1 MSYISLAPVSDE
13 VNDTS
18 MLGDER
24 RDIVNID
31 TWKKKA
37 DVTYSCQCQEVR
49 QSGYTY
55 ARYVFGGT
63 QSCFASPCVPTFPLF
78 SISGYGHPL
87 LVFHLCLLE
96 ISLDAGKPPQVQPSF
111 PSSLHAS
118 QITST
123 NNDYSNLHY

>member
-1 MSYISLAPVSDE
+1 MSYINLAAVSDE

-63 QSCFASPCVPTFPLF
+63 QSSFASPLSYRFFTIKAKMKPL
-78 SISGYGHPL
+78 SSDKHKL
-87 LVFHLCLLE
+87 N
-96 ISLDAGKPPQVQPSF
+96 AT
-111 PSSLHAS
+111 SLHHF
-118 QITST
+118 TM
-123 NNDYSNLHY
+123 